1 VALTDWYWATRTIP
15 ELQWAPQAAEGASL
29 RSMILPSGPVGPFE
43 TASLYFV
50 AALNSADKRVWLS
63 APYFVP
69 DEAVMKSLKLA
80 ALRGVDVRILTSG
93 KGDSLPVQLAGYYFM
108 DALKDLGIRFYSYQP
123 GFLHEKVMLI
133 DDDISV
139 VGTHNFDNRS
149 FRLNFEVAALIQD
162 ASFARQ
168 MEAMFEADFEHGVP
182 IDLAQLD
189 ERSFWWQLAVRLAR
203 LAAPVL

>member
-1 VALTDWYWATRTIP
+1 
-15 ELQWAPQAAEGASL
+15 
-29 RSMILPSGPVGPFE
+29 
-43 TASLYFV
+43 
-50 AALNSADKRVWLS
+50 
-63 APYFVP
+63 
-69 DEAVMKSLKLA
+69 MKSLKLA